1 MRPYEQPEMPFDT
14 DTERAVLATLM
25 RYNEKYAEVGDTID
39 ADMFYG
45 KREKA
50 IWRTVTGIIES
61 GKLTDINS
69 MADYARRHDVGFQL
83 ERQDIL
89 EVMQTP
95 SRATLSQDIARL
107 RMMERQRTTWMVLQK
122 AAQNIVDPMADM
134 RETVDTALAALSE
147 VQQQI
152 TYEGIASF
160 EQAIDELTEIVE
172 GNRAGNKT
180 ALQTGYRI
188 FDKNSLLR
196 PHTLTVIAAFTS
208 VGKSALALNVAVN
221 VARTGAAVA
230 YYSLEMGKA
239 ELASR
244 AISAAVQVPANII
257 MNKSL
262 TDEQFERYKYYVTEY
277 RRLPIHI
284 DERSTVSFDSTI
296 GSIRT
301 LTRKRDIKLAIID
314 YLQIYTQTDD
324 NVEASLAQMA
334 RQAKNIA
341 KELGIAVILLSQLNR
356 SGKKPALN
364 MMRGSG
370 QIEESADNIVLIDR
384 PKAYDPD
391 DKEDLQE
398 ADLILAKG
406 RGVGTDKAEVNFNK
420 KYTTFLDKHYAEDIR
435 EEEETE
441 LLPF

>member
-1 MRPYEQPEMPFDT
+1 MPFDT

-25 RYNEKYAEVGDTID
+25 RYNETYAEVGDTIT
-39 ADMFYG
+39 ADMFWYD
-45 KREKA
+45 KEKA
-50 IWRTVTGIIES
+50 IWRTISGLIEG

-69 MADYARRHDVGFQL
+69 MADYARRHDVGFNL
-83 ERQDIL
+83 ERNDIL

-95 SRATLSQDIARL
+95 SRATFAQDIQRL

-122 AAQNIVDPMADM
+122 AAQNILDPMADM
-134 RETVDTALAALSE
+134 RETVDGAMSALGE
-147 VQQQI
+147 MQQQI

-160 EQAIDELTEIVE
+160 AQAIDELTEIVE

-180 ALQTGYRI
+180 ALQTGFQI

-208 VGKSALALNVAVN
+208 VGKSALALNIAVN
-221 VARTGAAVA
+221 VAKTGAAVA

-244 AISAAVQVPANII
+244 AISESVQIPANII

-262 TDEQFERYKYYVTEY
+262 TDEQMERYRHYVQEY

-341 KELGIAVILLSQLNR
+341 KELGIAVVMLSQLNR

-370 QIEESADNIVLIDR
+370 QIEESADNIILIDR

-391 DKEDLQE
+391 DQTPLQD

-406 RGVGTDKAEVNFNK
+406 RGVGTDKTDVNFNR
-420 KYTTFLDKHYAEDIR
+420 KYTFFKDKYHPADKP
-435 EEEETE
+435 EEEEP
-441 LLPF
+441 LPF